1 MILVILPLGKEAR
14 HVTHWAVRV
23 IMYTAG
29 SIVGAATLALVLGL
43 AGQGLHALFPGI
55 GVEWAVGVLGA
66 ASLLY
71 ALHEINFLKLPHPQL
86 GWLVPK
92 VWQKHSYLL
101 GNTLYG
107 LVLGMGIWTF
117 IPFSGFYILLAWEIV
132 AGAWSLQAAV
142 LLGMLYGAFRGF
154 PAILGGIS
162 MLRGVYP
169 MPVSNW
175 LIARLGWW
183 HAANAILLLFAGSF
197 LLGSFFL

>member
-1 MILVILPLGKEAR
+1 MICVILPLGKEAKDTANW
-14 HVTHWAVRV
+14 VVRV

-29 SIVGAATLALVLGL
+29 SIVGATALAFVLGFV
-43 AGQGLHALFPGI
+43 GQGLHALLPGI
-55 GVEWAVGVLGA
+55 GVEWAVAVLGV

-71 ALHEINFLKLPHPQL
+71 ALHEINFIKLPNPQL

-101 GNTLYG
+101 GHTLYG
-107 LVLGMGIWTF
+107 IVLGMGIWTF
-117 IPFSGFYILLAWEIV
+117 IPFTGFYILMAWEIV
-132 AGAWSLQAAV
+132 AGAVSLKAAV
-142 LLGMLYGAFRGF
+142 LLGVLYGAFRGL

-175 LIARLGWW
+175 LLARLGWW
-183 HAANAILLLFAGSF
+183 HAANGLVLLFTASF
-197 LLGSFFL
+197 LLGSLFL